1 MKPMFRLW
9 VEEHQRLCHVIYID
23 FMNRHVQVLIGDDY
37 GHEGPLDVYDVDL
50 EDLEQ
55 FTGIQ
60 DTQGVNIYEGDIVKV
75 LRGDWLSKDDE
86 DSRTI
91 DQYTYDI
98 ASIGRVIF
106 TKGSFTIH
114 LGKDRIGYDIHES
127 LIAQRHGF
135 VRVIGNIHQHAH
147 LLEE

>member
-1 MKPMFRLW
+1 MREIKFRAWVHGFDTVDNGYYTDDVMFDNGDQEWTIGGEYLER
-9 VEEHQRLCHVIYID
+9 ED
-23 FMNRHVQVLIGDDY
+23 FTI
-37 GHEGPLDVYDVDL
+37 
-50 EDLEQ
+50 EQ

-60 DTQGVNIYEGDIVKV
+60 DSEGVDIYEGDVVKV
-75 LRGDWLSKDDE
+75 LCSDWLSKDDE
-86 DSRTI
+86 DPRTI
-91 DQYTYDI
+91 DQYTYGI
-98 ASIGRVIF
+98 ASTGHVIF

-114 LGKDRIGYDIHES
+114 LGKDRMGYDMHES